1 MPIYTTFDNFLSYT
15 FSLCSF
21 SIATWSYISSKVKLR
36 LRSIIPVAQNLQVRL
51 QPICD
56 ETQAVFLLSV
66 GINTPSI
73 KCPSKVLNLDFN
85 VPSLLCWVASTV
97 MACMSKSV
105 AIFLR
110 RSSDSLFISSKFR
123 AFFFHNHS

>member
-1 MPIYTTFDNFLSYT
+1 MYTMLVSFLSYV

-21 SIATWSYISSKVKLR
+21 RIATWSYISSKVKLR

-56 ETQAVFLLSV
+56 DTQAVFLFSV

-73 KCPSKVLNLDFN
+73 KCPSKVLNLDLT
-85 VPSLLCWVASTV
+85 VPSLLNWVAFTV
-97 MACMSKSV
+97 MACRSKFSERRCLNSFERSV
-105 AIFLR
+105 M
-110 RSSDSLFISSKFR
+110 SSKLW
-123 AFFFHNHS
+123 